1 VITPRCDRLQSVGR
15 IGAEGVIGRFNFL
28 NCEMELRFKM
38 ADYAFGSNPTY
49 SLHEQYAE
57 NPEKFHITRRENEW
71 QSIPQKPNGP

>member
-1 VITPRCDRLQSVGR
+1 
-15 IGAEGVIGRFNFL
+15 
-28 NCEMELRFKM
+28 M